1 LDSLYYEHQF
11 NSNNH
16 YLPVHLSFPQQQQQQ
31 QQQTTMT
38 MTTRFAPL
46 LMALLCLLVCQQQVE
61 AFAGQS
67 SMVNKQPFTTA
78 QSRSVKNINA
88 RSSSSTTTTT
98 SAVSSTTSLN
108 AFPGVDQGSDMLL
121 SATTLDPTTF
131 FSNVLGLFL
140 NTPIILA
147 VPIVVGVAVAGTLA
161 WLIVAYASPAEDN

>member
-1 LDSLYYEHQF
+1 LYYEHQF

-38 MTTRFAPL
+38 MTTRFVSML
-46 LMALLCLLVCQQQVE
+46 VALLCVLLCQQQVD
-61 AFAGQS
+61 AFAGQ

-78 QSRSVKNINA
+78 QSRPIKNMNLNT
-88 RSSSSTTTTT
+88 RSSSP
-98 SAVSSTTSLN
+98 SATSSTTSLN
-108 AFPGVDQGSDMLL
+108 AFPMDQVGSDMLL

-131 FSNVLGLFL
+131 FTNVLGLFL

-147 VPIVVGVAVAGTLA
+147 VPIVVGIVVAGTLA